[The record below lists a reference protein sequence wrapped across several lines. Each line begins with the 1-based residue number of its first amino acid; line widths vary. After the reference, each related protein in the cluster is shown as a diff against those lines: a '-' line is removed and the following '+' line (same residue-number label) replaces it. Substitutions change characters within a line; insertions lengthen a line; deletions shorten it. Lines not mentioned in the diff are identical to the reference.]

1 MKMIYV
7 SKACLERLPCYLRLL
22 KEKRKSKIEFI
33 SSTSIASEL
42 SLNSVQVRKDLALIS
57 KSDGKPGRGFNVSM
71 LISDLENFLGLNN
84 VTDAVIVGAGK
95 LGMALLGYKGFE
107 KNIDILMAFDS
118 DKSKCDNKKIF
129 YIDKMEDLIKRLNI
143 HIGIIAVPKEE
154 AQNVCDTLVKAGV
167 KAIWNF
173 APTNLIVPSK
183 VIIKNEDLSASLLIL
198 LKSLNKK

>member
-1 MKMIYV
+1 MIYV

-22 KEKRKSKIEFI
+22 KEKQENKIEFI
-33 SSTSIASEL
+33 SSTVIASEL
-42 SLNSVQVRKDLALIS
+42 NLNSVQVRKDLALIS
-57 KSDGKPGRGFNVSM
+57 KSDGKPGKGFNVAM

-95 LGMALLGYKGFE
+95 LGQALLNYKGFE
-107 KNIDILMAFDS
+107 KNINIIMAFDI

-129 YIDKMEDLIKRLNI
+129 YIDKMENLIKRLNI
-143 HIGIIAVPKEE
+143 HIGIIAVPKDE
-154 AQNVCDTLVKAGV
+154 AQKVCDILIKSGV

-173 APTNLIVPSK
+173 APINLNAPSK
-183 VIIKNEDLSASLLIL
+183 VVIKNEDLSASLLIL

>member
-22 KEKRKSKIEFI
+22 KEKREGGIEFI
-33 SSTSIASEL
+33 SSTSIANEL

-107 KNIDILMAFDS
+107 KNINILMAFDS

-143 HIGIIAVPKEE
+143 HIGIITVPKEE

-173 APTNLIVPSK
+173 APTNLIAPSK

>member
-22 KEKRKSKIEFI
+22 KEKRESKIEVI

-118 DKSKCDNKKIF
+118 NKSKCDNKKIF

>member
-1 MKMIYV
+1 
-7 SKACLERLPCYLRLL
+7 
-22 KEKRKSKIEFI
+22 
-33 SSTSIASEL
+33 
-42 SLNSVQVRKDLALIS
+42 
-57 KSDGKPGRGFNVSM
+57 
-71 LISDLENFLGLNN
+71 
-84 VTDAVIVGAGK
+84 
-95 LGMALLGYKGFE
+95 MALLGYKGFE

>member
-1 MKMIYV
+1 MIYV

-22 KEKRKSKIEFI
+22 KEKRESGVEFI
-33 SSTSIASEL
+33 SSTSIASEF

-107 KNIDILMAFDS
+107 KNINILMAFDS

-143 HIGIIAVPKEE
+143 HIGIITVPKEE

>member
-1 MKMIYV
+1 MLL
-7 SKACLERLPCYLRLL
+7 SFLRNFTFFT
-22 KEKRKSKIEFI
+22 RNKIEFI
-33 SSTSIASEL
+33 SSTSIAREL

>member
-22 KEKRKSKIEFI
+22 KEKRESGVEFI
-33 SSTSIASEL
+33 SSTSIASEF

-107 KNIDILMAFDS
+107 KNINILMAFDS
-118 DKSKCDNKKIF
+118 EKSKCDSKKIF

-143 HIGIIAVPKEE
+143 HIGIITVPKEE

>member
-22 KEKRKSKIEFI
+22 KEKRESGIEFI
-33 SSTSIASEL
+33 SSTSIANEL
-42 SLNSVQVRKDLALIS
+42 GLNSVQVRKDLALIS
-57 KSDGKPGRGFNVSM
+57 ENDGKPGRGFNVSM

-107 KNIDILMAFDS
+107 KNINILMAFDS

-143 HIGIIAVPKEE
+143 HIGIITVPKEE

-173 APTNLIVPSK
+173 APTNLIIPSK

>member
-22 KEKRKSKIEFI
+22 KEKRESKIEVI

-143 HIGIIAVPKEE
+143 HIGIIAVPKDE

>member
-22 KEKRKSKIEFI
+22 KEKRESKIEVI

>member
-22 KEKRKSKIEFI
+22 KEKRESGIEFI
-33 SSTSIASEL
+33 SSTSIAREL

>member
-22 KEKRKSKIEFI
+22 KEKRESKIEFI

-95 LGMALLGYKGFE
+95 LGRALLGYKGFE

-129 YIDKMEDLIKRLNI
+129 YTDKMEDLIKRLNI

>member
-22 KEKRKSKIEFI
+22 KEKRESGVEFI
-33 SSTSIASEL
+33 SSTSIASEF

-107 KNIDILMAFDS
+107 KNINILMAFDS
-118 DKSKCDNKKIF
+118 DKSKCDSKKIF

-143 HIGIIAVPKEE
+143 HIGIITVPKEE